1 MTVTTTTV
9 PAGPPA
15 GLSGPAR
22 RAMIAGTG
30 PSAVRA
36 WATLAQR
43 RLALSA
49 HTPREVLAPLATPLL
64 FALVLAPAL
73 AKMIPATGGGL
84 DYRTF
89 VIIGTVGLLI
99 PLACT
104 FAGIGVI
111 VDRTTGARREMLA
124 APISRG
130 LIVAGNL
137 SVAAGVSLLQVGVL
151 LGAGLLRGS
160 HFNATATGI
169 SWFVGAVLAFTVF
182 MYALSEILANRIP
195 TQEEYVGLT
204 PVVAIVPWF
213 LAGSLFPIS
222 ALPVGLAWLTRM
234 LPLTHALA
242 LLRYGLIDRHA
253 AGLHDIWGMTNS
265 TTEAV
270 LSMMVLAA
278 WAGLLTVMSVRVFH
292 RAAVS

>member
-1 MTVTTTTV
+1 MTTTTL

-15 GLSGPAR
+15 LLRAGARGPEAT
-22 RAMIAGTG
+22 AAG
-30 PSAVRA
+30 PSALTA
-36 WATLAQR
+36 WATLARR

-73 AKMIPATGGGL
+73 ARMIPAAGGL

-137 SVAAGVSLLQVGVL
+137 VVAAGVSFLQVGVL

-160 HFNATATGI
+160 HFNATPTGI
-169 SWFVGAVLAFTVF
+169 GWFVGGVLAFTVF

-265 TTEAV
+265 TTEAL
-270 LSMMVLAA
+270 LSMVVLVG
-278 WAGLLTVMSVRVFH
+278 WAGLLTVLAVRVFH
-292 RAAVS
+292 RSAVS